1 VSEAPAL
8 APETAAPGV
17 PEPPPSKNKRKR
29 GASEHVK
36 VSSAAA
42 NGTVAIAGST
52 TTATASSGPAVE
64 KDVGV
69 TVDPEAD
76 EEAIEGEDE
85 VKEAQSRPP
94 PVNSDYLPLPWK
106 GRIGYV

>member
-1 VSEAPAL
+1 
-8 APETAAPGV
+8 
-17 PEPPPSKNKRKR
+17 
-29 GASEHVK
+29 VK
-36 VSSAAA
+36 AGSAAA
-42 NGTVAIAGST
+42 NGTIANAGST

-76 EEAIEGEDE
+76 DEAIEGEDE
-85 VKEAQSRPP
+85 VKEALSRPP

-106 GRIGYV
+106 GRIGYVRACHVTLILWCTLT